1 MNAIV
6 TTQEPAPADQALVAA
21 SPLDASPEAF
31 SGALAR
37 RGANR
42 KALMTW
48 IRESLVPGTDYG
60 RIHVVSKSKCP
71 DGNQCTKAG
80 HWSKDC
86 LFKPG
91 SEKIAGML
99 GVTPTFPTLHKY
111 EDSALQGVELKQ
123 IILRCH
129 MVDASGHIVAD
140 GIGGRSLETDY
151 GDLNKALKMCAKSAM
166 IDATLRMAGLS
177 EVFTQDLDQ
186 MAVDGKL
193 GDRDEKKDELH
204 TGDGL
209 VPCGKHK
216 GKKWSEVFEDYLH
229 WAVGSDKAPANLKD
243 GCQKELDRRDF
254 ERNEAI
260 DEGPIPFTP
269 AEKGGQ

>member
-1 MNAIV
+1 MNAV
-6 TTQEPAPADQALVAA
+6 VHTEVVEPTALVPSAN
-21 SPLDASPEAF
+21 PLDISPEAF

-37 RGANR
+37 RGTNR
-42 KALMTW
+42 KALMDW
-48 IRESLVPGTDYG
+48 VRSSLVPGVDYG

-71 DGNQCTKAG
+71 HGNACTIPG
-80 HWSKDC
+80 HFSKDC

-99 GVTPTFPTLHKY
+99 GVTPTFPTLNKY
-111 EDSALQGVELKQ
+111 EDSALAGVELKQ

-129 MVDASGHIVAD
+129 MVDASGRIVAD
-140 GIGGRSLETDY
+140 GIGGRSLDTDY
-151 GDLNKALKMCAKSAM
+151 GDLNKSLKMCAKSAM

-186 MAVDGKL
+186 MQLDGKL
-193 GDRDEKKDELH
+193 AGGDKDEKPKPH
-204 TGDGL
+204 KGDDL

-229 WAVGSDKAPANLKD
+229 WAVGAEKAPADLKS
-243 GCQKELDRRDF
+243 GSQKELDRRDF

-260 DEGPIPFTP
+260 DEGPIP
-269 AEKGGQ
+269 